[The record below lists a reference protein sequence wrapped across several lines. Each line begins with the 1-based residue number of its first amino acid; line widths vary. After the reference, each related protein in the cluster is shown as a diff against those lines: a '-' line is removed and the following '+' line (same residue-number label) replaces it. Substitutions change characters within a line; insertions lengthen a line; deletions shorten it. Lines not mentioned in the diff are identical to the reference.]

1 MKVSELAKKLDV
13 TADTVR
19 YYTRIG
25 CLDPVKSSTNGYKH
39 YGQNDQ
45 DRLRFILNARQLG
58 FSVND
63 ISKIL
68 EETAKG
74 NTGCP
79 LAREILDQ
87 RLKETEDLFQ
97 RTLALRNRMYS
108 ALQEWE
114 SKPDEIPTDR
124 MVCHLIEGLDGP
136 ELRGS

>member
-13 TADTVR
+13 TPDTVR

-45 DRLRFILNARQLG
+45 DRLRFILKARQLG
-58 FSVND
+58 FSVHD
-63 ISKIL
+63 ISQIL
-68 EETAKG
+68 EEAAKG
-74 NTGCP
+74 NTACP

-87 RLKETEDLFQ
+87 RLQETEDLFQ
-97 RTLALRNRMYS
+97 RTLALRDRMYL

-114 SKPDEIPTDR
+114 NKPDDIPIG
-124 MVCHLIEGLDGP
+124 LI
-136 ELRGS
+136 SYIKAYYM